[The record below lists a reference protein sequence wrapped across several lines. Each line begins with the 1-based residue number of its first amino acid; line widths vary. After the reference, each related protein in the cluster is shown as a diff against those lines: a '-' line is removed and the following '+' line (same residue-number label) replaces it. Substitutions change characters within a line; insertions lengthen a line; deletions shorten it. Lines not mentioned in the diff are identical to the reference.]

1 MSRDRIEELLE
12 QIQKLRSEQ
21 LQAIDDAVFLGLTPK
36 VASECEYRRKLMATL
51 VDRLAS
57 SALCNLTA
65 RPLDRAQAAA
75 TIGSVTR
82 RSVASS

>member
-1 MSRDRIEELLE
+1 MSHERIDELLE

-21 LQAIDDAVFLGLTPK
+21 LQAIENAVFLGLTPQ
-36 VASECEYRRKLMATL
+36 VASECEYRRKLMSTL

-65 RPLDRAQAAA
+65 RPLDRAQATA
-75 TIGSVTR
+75 IIRNVTR
-82 RSVASS
+82 GSLAN